1 MTMPSFR
8 KIFVFLPAIVFLLSP
23 VSVAFQMEP
32 LPNQFQGLFDSE
44 EILEITLE
52 GDIRTLQRDRG
63 SDPSNHPMKL
73 HVKGEE
79 VEEYLDL
86 RVRVR
91 GNFRRLRDNC
101 RTPPLRLNFNRHPA
115 PDHSL
120 FAGQSTLKLVVPC
133 QGDQYVLREYLTY
146 KLYNLFTE
154 HSFRARLVR
163 LTYHDTENDR
173 KSDPEYAFI
182 LEHINDV
189 VSRNN
194 AQRITR
200 LQLRP
205 EVVDQAAFLRMSV
218 FEYLIGNTDWSIQ
231 YLQNIN
237 MLFLEDEKI
246 YVAVPY
252 DFDLAG
258 LVSAPYAKPEEALKL
273 SSVRERR
280 FRGYCLEDLSVLE
293 PVFEQFRELKP
304 EIYKVITE
312 NPLLEASYINFA
324 TRYLDDFYDTI
335 NDPRKMSRDFSY
347 PCNRRGTGNVVI
359 TGMQN

>member
-1 MTMPSFR
+1 MAAPSF
-8 KIFVFLPAIVFLLSP
+8 KTVFLSLLALLLTSLSAALQTEAQPAQL
-23 VSVAFQMEP
+23 
-32 LPNQFQGLFDSE
+32 QGLFNSD

-63 SDPSNHPMKL
+63 SDPSYHAMKM
-73 HVKGEE
+73 HVKG
-79 VEEYLDL
+79 VDLEEYLDL

-91 GNFRRLRDNC
+91 GNFRRLRENC
-101 RTPPLRLNFNRHPA
+101 RTPPLRLNFNRHEP
-115 PDHSL
+115 PEQSL

-133 QGDQYVLREYLTY
+133 QGEEYVLREYLTY

-194 AQRITR
+194 AQRIR
-200 LQLRP
+200 ILQLRP

-218 FEYLIGNTDWSIQ
+218 FEYMIGNTDWSIQ

-237 MLFLEDEKI
+237 MLFLQDENI

-258 LVSAPYAKPEEALKL
+258 LVSAPYARPEPALRMR
-273 SSVRERR
+273 SVRERR

-293 PVFEQFRELKP
+293 PTFEQFRELKP

-312 NPLLEASYINFA
+312 NTLLEDSYIRFA
-324 TRYLDDFYDTI
+324 TKFLDDFYDTLD
-335 NDPRKMSRDFSY
+335 NPRKMTRAFSY

-359 TGMQN
+359 SGMQDE

>member
-1 MTMPSFR
+1 MNTF
-8 KIFVFLPAIVFLLSP
+8 KIMAVCLSLMVFFLTP
-23 VSVAFQMEP
+23 VSSAFQNDT
-32 LPNQFQGLFDSE
+32 LPDQFQTLFDSE
-44 EILEITLE
+44 EVLDIILE

-63 SDPSNHPMKL
+63 SDPSYHPMKL
-73 HVKGEE
+73 HVKGADL
-79 VEEYLDL
+79 EEYLDL

-91 GNFRRLRDNC
+91 GNFRRQRENC
-101 RTPPLRLNFNRHPA
+101 RNPPLRLNFNRHPA
-115 PDHSL
+115 PEYSL
-120 FAGQSTLKLVVPC
+120 FAGQSNLKLVVSC

-194 AQRITR
+194 AQRIRR
-200 LQLRP
+200 LHLRP
-205 EVVDQAAFLRMSV
+205 EVVDQASFLRMSV
-218 FEYLIGNTDWSIQ
+218 FEYMIGNTDWSIQ
-231 YLQNIN
+231 YQQNTRL
-237 MLFLEDEKI
+237 LFLEDEKI

-258 LVSAPYAKPEEALKL
+258 LVSAPYARPEEALRL

-293 PVFEQFRELKP
+293 PTFEQFRELKP
-304 EIYKVITE
+304 EIYKIITE
-312 NPLLEASYINFA
+312 NSLLEQRYINFA
-324 TRYLDDFYDTI
+324 TRFLDDFYDTI
-335 NDPRKMSRDFSY
+335 NNPRKMSRDFSY
-347 PCNRRGTGNVVI
+347 PCDRRGTGNVVI
-359 TGMQN
+359 TGMQDG